1 MCFSLDFLKQVLI
14 LAVVIVAIVS
24 ILGLLIPFIVARL
37 GLALGE
43 GWAVCVRAFKIFI
56 WALIAIL
63 VIIFCF
69 ELIACLL
76 SFSGFPRL
84 R

>member
-1 MCFSLDFLKQVLI
+1 
-14 LAVVIVAIVS
+14 VAIVS

-69 ELIACLL
+69 ELIGCLL
-76 SFSGFPRL
+76 SFGGL
-84 R
+84 HLH

>member
-1 MCFSLDFLKQVLI
+1 MEFLRQVLI

-24 ILGLLIPFIVARL
+24 ILGLLIPFIVSRL

-69 ELIACLL
+69 ELIGCLL
-76 SFSGFPRL
+76 SFSGMPKL

>member
-1 MCFSLDFLKQVLI
+1 MCFSMEFLKQVLI

-24 ILGLLIPFIVARL
+24 ILGLLIPFIVSRL

-56 WALIAIL
+56 WALVAIL

-69 ELIACLL
+69 ELIGCLL
-76 SFSGFPRL
+76 SFGGL
-84 R
+84 HLH